1 MGRAALKYFDDVHS
15 TFGLTGKMRFAFL
28 AKITSTEAST
38 AEDSP
43 ELLKKLEDALSKL
56 KLENEKREQPA
67 PTEALRPTVIAD
79 PSKILRKHLA
89 TYVELMAQRDSFLED
104 ARGTFKRI
112 TETAA
117 STLDIERV
125 SIWFLDNAQSKITCD
140 DLFIRAKREHS
151 AGVELFAKDFPA
163 YFRALKT
170 ERTIAAHDAHTDPRT
185 SCFSE
190 VYLAPLN
197 IGAMLDV
204 PIWHKGKM
212 LGVVCHEHV
221 GGSRKWNSDEET
233 FAYLMSNFAALAI
246 ERGMSTR

>member
-1 MGRAALKYFDDVHS
+1 MGTIAVKYFDDVHNM
-15 TFGLTGKMRFAFL
+15 FGLTGKMRFAFL
-28 AKITSTEAST
+28 AKITSTEASSR
-38 AEDSP
+38 EDSP
-43 ELLKKLEDALSKL
+43 ELLRRLDEAFVKL
-56 KLENEKREQPA
+56 KKENEKREQPA
-67 PTEALRPTVIAD
+67 VTESLRPTVSAD

-125 SIWFLDNAQSKITCD
+125 SIWFLDDAQTKIHCE
-140 DLFIRAKREHS
+140 DLFVRSTHMHS
-151 AGVELFAKDFPA
+151 AGTELFAKDFPS

-212 LGVVCHEHV
+212 MGVVCHEHV
-221 GGSRKWNSDEET
+221 GPQRKWNSDEET
-233 FAYLMSNFAALAI
+233 FAYLMASFAALAI
-246 ERGMSTR
+246 ERSS